1 MKLNFTL
8 HIKEKISKA
17 MQVISIIK
25 KLSNVLPRKC
35 LIAIYKSFLM
45 PDLDYGDLIYDNE
58 RFCQYIQSVKNNA
71 SLAITGAIKETSILK
86 LCNEIELESLNFRPW
101 FMKAHFGKHIPRRIK
116 LRVQIDGIK

>member
-86 LCNEIELESLNFRPW
+86 LCNEISWSLLTLD
-101 FMKAHFGKHIPRRIK
+101 HGS
-116 LRVQIDGIK
+116 